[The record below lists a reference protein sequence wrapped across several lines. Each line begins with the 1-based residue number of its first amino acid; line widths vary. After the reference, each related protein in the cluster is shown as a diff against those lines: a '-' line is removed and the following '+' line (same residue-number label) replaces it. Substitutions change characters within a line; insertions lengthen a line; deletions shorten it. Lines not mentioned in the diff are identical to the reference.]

1 MFHQDFK
8 GKIRL
13 FLLNFYT
20 ILKISLLI
28 RTLLKVSL
36 KITLVLE
43 FAPTR
48 DEIKKKKLEG
58 FA

>member
-1 MFHQDFK
+1 VFHQDFK

-48 DEIKKKKLEG
+48 DEIKKKN
-58 FA
+58 